1 MEQEGHLKENV
12 SLFILSKSIVQQLI
26 FTTNKSVIFKEIQ
39 IDHQVMTTPI
49 FWRFQNLVDI
59 YLRTITLIW

>member
-12 SLFILSKSIVQQLI
+12 LLFILPKNIVQQLL
-26 FTTNKSVIFKEIQ
+26 FTTNKSVIFKEVQ

-59 YLRTITLIW
+59 YL